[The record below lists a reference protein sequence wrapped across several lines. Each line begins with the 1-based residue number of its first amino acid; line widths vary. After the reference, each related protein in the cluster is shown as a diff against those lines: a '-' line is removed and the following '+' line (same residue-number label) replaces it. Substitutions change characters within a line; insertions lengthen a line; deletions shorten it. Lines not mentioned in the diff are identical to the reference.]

1 MLMADVLAWKHS
13 AKPSNDEAFEQIR
26 VELNDEINKKP
37 KTRQQLEAD
46 GEKVYDASELQAE
59 FTVHGFLAPYVFA
72 TRKSDGKKGTL
83 MFQHGPRFYF
93 GFEEEEP

>member
-1 MLMADVLAWKHS
+1 MS
-13 AKPSNDEAFEQIR
+13 SDEAFDQMREAIR
-26 VELNDEINKKP
+26 LELKDNS